1 MNNIVFAF
9 LVTTVAGL
17 STMLG
22 IIPIYI
28 KFKDTNKLICIALA
42 FASGIMFSVSIN
54 SLVPES
60 YNLLKENLSSN
71 KVIVLMILFFLIG
84 VLLTSFIDK
93 VFKKLDNKLYKIG
106 IINMLA
112 LMIHNIPEGILTFST
127 TTTNISLGL
136 TLALSIMFHNIPEG
150 LSISIPIYYSTNSRR
165 KAVFYTAISG
175 FSEVFGAILTYL
187 FLFKYINNYFIGII
201 LSLTTGIMIYISI
214 FELLKNSLEYKK
226 KRISYIFFL
235 IGFIFMIFF
244 K

>member
-1 MNNIVFAF
+1 MNSIIFAF
-9 LVTTVAGL
+9 IVTTVAGL

-28 KFKDTNKLICIALA
+28 KFKDTDKIICMALA

-54 SLVPES
+54 SLIPES
-60 YNLLKENLSSN
+60 YDLLKENLNTN
-71 KVIVLMILFFLIG
+71 KVIILMILFFLIG

-93 VFKKLDNKLYKIG
+93 IFKKIDNKLYKIG

-127 TTTNISLGL
+127 TTANISLGL

-150 LSISIPIYYSTNSRR
+150 LSISIPIYYSTNSKK
-165 KAVFYTAISG
+165 KAVLYTAISG
-175 FSEVFGAILTYL
+175 FSEVLGAILTYL
-187 FLFKYINNYFIGII
+187 FLFKYINNYFIGIV
-201 LSLTTGIMIYISI
+201 LSLTTGIMIYISM
-214 FELLKNSLEYKK
+214 FELLKNSFEYKK
-226 KRISYIFFL
+226 KRISYLFFL

>member
-1 MNNIVFAF
+1 
-9 LVTTVAGL
+9 
-17 STMLG
+17 
-22 IIPIYI
+22 
-28 KFKDTNKLICIALA
+28 
-42 FASGIMFSVSIN
+42 
-54 SLVPES
+54 
-60 YNLLKENLSSN
+60 
-71 KVIVLMILFFLIG
+71 
-84 VLLTSFIDK
+84 
-93 VFKKLDNKLYKIG
+93 
-106 IINMLA
+106 MLA

-214 FELLKNSLEYKK
+214 FELLKNSFEYNK
-226 KRISYIFFL
+226 KRISYLFFI

>member
-1 MNNIVFAF
+1 MNSIIFAF
-9 LVTTVAGL
+9 IVTTVAGL

-28 KFKDTNKLICIALA
+28 KFKDTDKIICMALA

-54 SLVPES
+54 SLIPES
-60 YNLLKENLSSN
+60 YDLLKENLNTN
-71 KVIVLMILFFLIG
+71 KVIILMILFFLIG

-93 VFKKLDNKLYKIG
+93 IFKKIDNKLYKIG

-150 LSISIPIYYSTNSRR
+150 LSISIPIYYSTNSRK
-165 KAVFYTAISG
+165 KAVLYTAISG
-175 FSEVFGAILTYL
+175 FSEVLGAILTYL
-187 FLFKYINNYFIGII
+187 FLFKYINNYFIGIV
-201 LSLTTGIMIYISI
+201 LSLTTGIMIYISM
-214 FELLKNSLEYKK
+214 FELLKNSFEYKK
-226 KRISYIFFL
+226 KRISYLFFL

>member
-71 KVIVLMILFFLIG
+71 KVIVLMVLFFLIG

-93 VFKKLDNKLYKIG
+93 VFKRLDNKLYKIG

-150 LSISIPIYYSTNSRR
+150 LSISIPIYYSTNSRK